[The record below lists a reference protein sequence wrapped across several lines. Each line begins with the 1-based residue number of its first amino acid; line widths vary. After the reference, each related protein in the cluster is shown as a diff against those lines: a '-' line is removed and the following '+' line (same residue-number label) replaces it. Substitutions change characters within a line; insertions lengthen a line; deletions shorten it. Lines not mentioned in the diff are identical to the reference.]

1 MAEEVKRR
9 YSRLAW
15 VALACLVVPMFASYF
30 FDDMFSTISYLFED
44 PSRTALG
51 WDAAGYGLYTSG
63 YSVLCVFGGLV
74 ICGILLDKWGVRI
87 TGSIF
92 VGMMAAG
99 ALLVLH
105 AITAGYAPAKSLRL
119 AYVGCMFFGLGSE
132 IAGTAVTRSIAKWFR
147 DGPMALAMGLQ
158 LAIARLG
165 TAVALVLAP
174 RLVVENAGHVYSL
187 AETAR
192 PAVFGIGLM
201 VAGLILWAFFVALD
215 ARRFPA
221 KPGPKARRN
230 AVDSSD
236 GNAASESNSESMAD
250 ADHSS
255 DDEAFR
261 LKDVLKVLTNKNFW
275 LLGLLCVLFYSS
287 IIAFKKFAGAI
298 LIPRFGIPAATAGW
312 MVSMLPFSTVIFA
325 PLFGLLVDKRGK
337 GTRWMILGSILAL
350 IAHLLLAFAPAGVP
364 FYGYL
369 SMVFLGFGYSLVPAA
384 LWPSV
389 PKIVPDKVLG
399 TTYSLIYWVQNLGL
413 LSFKWL
419 AGVILG
425 AAAGS
430 AAAAAAGSAASSSAA
445 ASSASSAAASSAGSA
460 AVASSAGSAA
470 AASSA
475 SSAAASSAGSAAV
488 ASSAGSA
495 AAASSASSAA
505 ASSAGSVFSAGALSG
520 PVRVELMFVALCV
533 AAVVIAQLF
542 ARVSRRRPELRLD
555 APSGK

>member
-9 YSRLAW
+9 FSRLAW

-119 AYVGCMFFGLGSE
+119 AYAGCMFFGLGSE

-147 DGPMALAMGLQ
+147 EGPMALAMGLQ

-165 TAVALVLAP
+165 TAVALVAAP

-201 VAGLILWAFFVALD
+201 AAGLLLWAIFVALD
-215 ARRFPA
+215 ARYD
-221 KPGPKARRN
+221 KSHG
-230 AVDSSD
+230 
-236 GNAASESNSESMAD
+236 ASEELAAED
-250 ADHSS
+250 PFKLS
-255 DDEAFR
+255 D
-261 LKDVLKVLTNKNFW
+261 VWKVLTNKNFW

-287 IIAFKKFAGAI
+287 IVAFKKFAGAI
-298 LIPRFGIPAATAGW
+298 LIPRFDIPAATAGW

-350 IAHLLLAFAPAGVP
+350 VAHLLLAFAPAGVP

-419 AGVILG
+419 AGIILG
-425 AAAGS
+425 AAAVGTS
-430 AAAAAAGSAASSSAA
+430 N
-445 ASSASSAAASSAGSA
+445 
-460 AVASSAGSAA
+460 
-470 AASSA
+470 
-475 SSAAASSAGSAAV
+475 
-488 ASSAGSA
+488 
-495 AAASSASSAA
+495 
-505 ASSAGSVFSAGALSG
+505 G
-520 PVRVELMFVALCV
+520 PVRVELMFVGLCI
-533 AAVVIAQLF
+533 AAVVIALLF
-542 ARVSRRRPELRLD
+542 ARVSRCRPELRLD

>member
-1 MAEEVKRR
+1 MAEAQKRR

-15 VALACLVVPMFASYF
+15 LALACLVVPMFASYF

-44 PSRTALG
+44 PSLTALG

-119 AYVGCMFFGLGSE
+119 AYAGCMFFGLGSE
-132 IAGTAVTRSIAKWFR
+132 IAGTAVTRSIAKWFK

-165 TAVALVLAP
+165 TAVALVLSP

-187 AETAR
+187 SETAR
-192 PAVFGIGLM
+192 PAVFGVGLM
-201 VAGLILWAFFVALD
+201 AAGLILWAIFVALD
-215 ARRFPA
+215 ARHD
-221 KPGPKARRN
+221 KAHGT
-230 AVDSSD
+230 VV
-236 GNAASESNSESMAD
+236 AASGED
-250 ADHSS
+250 
-255 DDEAFR
+255 AFR
-261 LKDVLKVLTNKNFW
+261 LSDVWKVLKSKNFW
-275 LLGLLCVLFYSS
+275 MLGLLCVLFYSS
-287 IIAFKKFAGAI
+287 IVAFKKFAGAI

-337 GTRWMILGSILAL
+337 GTRWMILGSVLAL
-350 IAHLLLAFAPAGVP
+350 VAHLLLAFAPEGVP

-425 AAAGS
+425 AS
-430 AAAAAAGSAASSSAA
+430 AVG
-445 ASSASSAAASSAGSA
+445 
-460 AVASSAGSAA
+460 AV
-470 AASSA
+470 
-475 SSAAASSAGSAAV
+475 
-488 ASSAGSA
+488 
-495 AAASSASSAA
+495 
-505 ASSAGSVFSAGALSG
+505 SG
-520 PVRVELMFVALCV
+520 PVRVELMFVGLCI
-533 AAVVIAQLF
+533 AAVVIALLF
-542 ARVSRRRPELRLD
+542 SRISRRNPELRLD
-555 APSGK
+555 APAGK

>member
-1 MAEEVKRR
+1 MPAVHTDRR
-9 YSRLAW
+9 FTRLAW
-15 VALACLVVPMFASYF
+15 LALACLVVPMFASYF

-119 AYVGCMFFGLGSE
+119 AYAGCMFFGLGSE

-147 DGPMALAMGLQ
+147 EGPMALAMGLQ

-165 TAVALVLAP
+165 TAVALVLSP

-187 AETAR
+187 SETAR
-192 PAVFGIGLM
+192 PAVFGVGLM
-201 VAGLILWAFFVALD
+201 AAGLILWALFVALD
-215 ARRFPA
+215 ARHD
-221 KPGPKARRN
+221 KASG
-230 AVDSSD
+230 DSSSVSAED
-236 GNAASESNSESMAD
+236 PFKL
-250 ADHSS
+250 S
-255 DDEAFR
+255 DVW
-261 LKDVLKVLTNKNFW
+261 KVLKNKNFW
-275 LLGLLCVLFYSS
+275 MLGLLCVLFYSS
-287 IIAFKKFAGAI
+287 IVAFKKFAGAI

-337 GTRWMILGSILAL
+337 GTRWMIIGSVLAL
-350 IAHLLLAFAPAGVP
+350 VAHLLLAFAPAGVP

-425 AAAGS
+425 S
-430 AAAAAAGSAASSSAA
+430 AAVSSAAS
-445 ASSASSAAASSAGSA
+445 
-460 AVASSAGSAA
+460 VAS
-470 AASSA
+470 
-475 SSAAASSAGSAAV
+475 
-488 ASSAGSA
+488 
-495 AAASSASSAA
+495 
-505 ASSAGSVFSAGALSG
+505 GSVSG
-520 PVRVELMFVALCV
+520 PVRVELMFVALCI
-533 AAVVIAQLF
+533 AAVLIALLF
-542 ARVSRRRPELRLD
+542 ARVSRRHPELRLD